1 MRKFLVVGCGGS
13 GAKTQAYMMD
23 QLKALLR
30 QIEPERREL
39 PKCWQFVTI
48 DVPIAPEAGPD
59 NLPNVQQGGGRYIGI
74 GSRQQ
79 YSTFDL
85 GVSGEL
91 IKNHAM
97 KEVAT
102 WATPMPDRIT
112 TPVSDGAGQYR
123 GIGRMLTIPAFKR
136 IQEGLDAAMKDLNKA
151 ETNTELDELNY
162 KLTNKRS
169 SAQGSTPSI
178 LVISSMAGG
187 AGASMF
193 LDVCRILST
202 IPNAKPEHTGVFML
216 TPEVFSDIPKDMM
229 VGAWPN
235 SLAMFGEAIACQ
247 TGAAAKSDSE
257 LFEAMGINGAS
268 RINTFAR
275 MFPIGNRMGQ
285 EGAQF
290 GDGSAKTIY
299 RGLGRALSALMY
311 SDTASESFVQ
321 YSLANTGSPD
331 GNRNYLGW
339 ADPGKVTW
347 DVIPWGSMGYA
358 QLSMGRDKYAEYA
371 AQRLARSAFDRLL
384 HGHIDPLNPATGEEQ
399 LKARLEERLPN
410 LLQSLGIDPNFRH
423 TQPNGAMIAS
433 WLDQNF
439 STEITNAINANLQW
453 LRQSLPQPTDG
464 QQGRDWAN
472 EINQRLNHPAISQH
486 LTNSLNAAAYQAVY
500 DYADRFMDAVIAA
513 AESEMAVVGVPFVQA
528 VLDQLSDIIQQR
540 ILNALNEVVQSTQNM
555 NPAAR
560 PGEVDSLM
568 HPLSGNRRVHG
579 GAEVLDQIAMAYRQQ
594 VRSYMLVAL
603 SRNLLPVLD
612 DFRIAG
618 LSRLQREIGS
628 AHADLEEANKKKDV
642 ATNLAD
648 VSTTDPVIWPTES
661 DERISDRFRGS
672 HNEILITEVDSFPN
686 DYATQLVETVRVAD
700 PEVFDLNQA
709 SRQAARAVILG
720 DWVTTDA
727 LRPPQ
732 DTLARKQ
739 REEVK
744 GNRAGWVC
752 KHLQTPPGG
761 GDIRDSSPA
770 VFRAKIRP
778 ADLLERA
785 RMWIGRSGY
794 HFERF
799 ISMDL
804 RAYMTQDETVN
815 DVEYHARINRLRQ
828 AFALAL
834 SQARPLAAVDE
845 TMVNTVH
852 GTPVSYRY
860 SFSEVPFK
868 DLMAANELKDVLK
881 STLNITEHTHEV
893 FSRSLTDARKIRQI
907 DVFGSYPNYSPIV
920 FSSLLPPIA
929 DDWASRVDKQSAWR
943 LRRSRPLSAFLP
955 LSDDERK
962 ALVAGWIIGLATG
975 RIYVHNQGQANA
987 QAYIYDGHEWLEFPS
1002 PMLTSPAQMRH
1013 PVDWMPVV
1021 LESILLA
1028 YAQSHHKDNQGR
1040 PAQSLRPYWVLREIY
1055 DNSAN
1060 GPTNDQGGI
1069 VHPAVSVMAEFL
1081 RNGVFPAKQNEV
1093 VGTDI
1098 EDRAALI
1105 IEALTKAGAL
1115 ADKFVP
1121 DNASG
1126 FPGAAMNQKE
1136 WVNPPTRKHAAQ
1148 MPYYRDFAS
1157 DVLEMVRRIRALLDQ
1172 AKQLAAQPITAPS
1185 AHFGADQLAGG
1196 NLGASEFG
1204 EFGGL
1209 V

>member
-30 QIEPERREL
+30 QIEPERTEL

-48 DVPIAPEAGPD
+48 DVPLAPEPGPD
-59 NLPNVQQGGGRYIGI
+59 NLPNVQQGGGRYLSI

-79 YSTFDL
+79 YCTFDS
-85 GVSGEL
+85 GVSAEL
-91 IKNHAM
+91 IKAGAL

-102 WATPMPDRIT
+102 WAPSPPEPIT
-112 TPVSDGAGQYR
+112 IPVSDGAGQYR
-123 GIGRMLTIPAFKR
+123 AIGRMLTIPALQR
-136 IQEGLDAAMKDLNKA
+136 IREVLEAAFKDLNKA

-162 KLTNKRS
+162 KLTNKHS
-169 SAQGSTPSI
+169 SSQGMTPVV

-202 IPNAKPEHTGVFML
+202 LPNAKPQHTAVFML
-216 TPEVFSDIPKDMM
+216 TPEVFSDIPKEMM

-235 SLAMFGEAIACQ
+235 SLAMFGETIACQ
-247 TGAAAKSDSE
+247 TGAAAKSDTE
-257 LFEAMGINGAS
+257 LFDALGIKEAN
-268 RINTFAR
+268 RRNTFGR
-275 MFPIGNRMGQ
+275 IFPIGGRMGQ

-311 SDTASESFVQ
+311 SNQASDSFVQ
-321 YSLANTGSPD
+321 YNVSNTGSP
-331 GNRNYLGW
+331 GANRKYLGW
-339 ADPGKVTW
+339 ADPNTVAW
-347 DVIPWGSMGYA
+347 DVMPWASLGYA

-384 HGHIDPLNPATGEEQ
+384 NGHVDPLNPATGEEQ
-399 LKARLEERLPN
+399 LKARLEERLPTI
-410 LLQSLGIDPNFRH
+410 LRSLGFDPQFRN
-423 TQPNGAMIAS
+423 TQPNGAMIAA
-433 WLDQNF
+433 WLEQNF
-439 STEITNAINANLQW
+439 PTEITNAVNANLQW
-453 LRQSLPQPTDG
+453 LRQSLPPANDG

-472 EINQRLNHPAISQH
+472 EINQRLSHPAIAQQ
-486 LTNSLNAAAYQAVY
+486 LTTSLSDAAYQAVY
-500 DYADRFMDAVIAA
+500 DYADRFMNQLITV
-513 AESEMAVVGVPFVQA
+513 AENELSVVGVPFVQA
-528 VLDQLSDIIQQR
+528 MLDHIGDVVQQR
-540 ILNALNEVVQSTQNM
+540 ILVGLSEVVQATQNM
-555 NPAAR
+555 SPAAR
-560 PGEVDSLM
+560 PTDLDALM
-568 HPLSGNRRVHG
+568 HPLTGNRRVHNG
-579 GAEVLDQIAMAYRQQ
+579 SEILDQVAGTYRQQ
-594 VRSYMLVAL
+594 IHRYLLVCL
-603 SRNLLPVLD
+603 SKNLLPVLE

-628 AHADLEEANKKKDV
+628 AHADLEEAAKRKDA

-648 VSTTDPVIWPTES
+648 VSTTDPVVWPTEN

-672 HNEILITEVDSFPN
+672 HNEILITEVDSFPT
-686 DYATQLVETVRVAD
+686 DYAHQLIETVRVAD
-700 PEVFDLNQA
+700 PSVFDLTQA
-709 SRQAARAVILG
+709 SRQAARSVILG

-727 LRPPQ
+727 LRAPH
-732 DTLARKQ
+732 DTLAPQQ
-739 REEVK
+739 REEAK

-761 GDIRDSSPA
+761 GELREANPA
-770 VFRAKIRP
+770 VFSAKIRP

-815 DVEYHARINRLRQ
+815 DVEYRNRINRLRQ

-845 TMVNTVH
+845 VMVNTIH
-852 GTPVSYRY
+852 GGSVTYRY
-860 SFSEVPFK
+860 SFSEIPFQH
-868 DLMAANELKDVLK
+868 LNAAADLKDVLN
-881 STLNITEHTHEV
+881 STMNITEHTHQV
-893 FSRSLTDARKIRQI
+893 FDNSLTDARKIRQI
-907 DVFGSYPNYSPIV
+907 DVFGSYPNYSPMV

-929 DDWASRVDKQSAWR
+929 SDWAGRVDKESAWS
-943 LRRSRPLSAFLP
+943 LRRSRPLPGFLP

-962 ALVAGWIIGLATG
+962 AMVAGWILGLATG
-975 RIYVHNQGQANA
+975 RIYVHKQGTADA
-987 QAYIYDGHEWLEFPS
+987 QAYIFDGTDWLAFPT
-1002 PMLTSPAQMRH
+1002 PMLTSPASMRQ
-1013 PVDWMPVV
+1013 PIDWMPVV

-1028 YAQSHHKDNQGR
+1028 YAQSHQKDSRGE
-1040 PAQSLRPYWVLREIY
+1040 PGSSLRPYWVLREFF
-1055 DNSAN
+1055 DTSPQR
-1060 GPTNDQGGI
+1060 PTNDHGGI
-1069 VHPAVSVMAEFL
+1069 HHPAVNFLADFL
-1081 RNGVFPAKQNEV
+1081 RNGIYPAKQNEV

-1098 EDRAALI
+1098 KDRSEMI
-1105 IEALTKAGAL
+1105 VQALTNAGAL
-1115 ADKFVP
+1115 ADKFVR
-1121 DNASG
+1121 NSGSG
-1126 FPGAAMNQKE
+1126 FPGTLSAEKE
-1136 WVNPPTRKHAAQ
+1136 WAVPKTRLHATK
-1148 MPYYRDFAS
+1148 MPYYRDFAD
-1157 DVLEMVRRIRALLDQ
+1157 DVLEMVRRIRSLLDQ
-1172 AKQLAAQPITAPS
+1172 AEQVAAAPEPPVS
-1185 AHFGADQLAGG
+1185 PQFGADQLAGG
-1196 NLGASEFG
+1196 DLGNSEFG